1 MAPDT
6 SLWKYSSHAGA
17 LCCKLPNGLYHFP
30 CKGGG
35 RIVRKQARLL
45 LAGLPILSC
54 VLSNGMA
61 ARVACAQV
69 GATDSVARSSSA
81 PNIYQQAWRG
91 TDAGVR
97 RIGSFLAEAG
107 DDVRTFF
114 VAGDARQTLDAM
126 TQAINDTAVRL
137 FRPFATALLALWS
150 RIASPGAVTPDLL
163 SIWILWFLVALVLLI
178 LTLALRPRRR
188 ARRKRLPHITQTSS
202 QPVADSI
209 EFGLV
214 EPGPRTTTAST
225 STHPAPAVPSTPSQT
240 LPPARPDTL
249 PATTTD
255 QAAPSAPL
263 PPLPEIS
270 LQPLGLF
277 EATGLA
283 PIPRSVEVLSDADSS
298 ELLYATSD
306 VPLEAITPLEQPEPV
321 EAVLP
326 STDEASAPELEGL
339 SQTPVASETA
349 DLPLSP
355 LGAGVSADSREDI
368 EVMAEPTEEQLPD
381 ELVRLVS
388 DIGSVAEA
396 APAEPAISSSAFHDA
411 AGVPAADTQTS
422 TGEQVAEPS
431 APAPSTADEAET
443 ENVLTSTPQ
452 PEMISLD
459 RPRQES
465 EPVPAQAE
473 RETASSTSE
482 QTMEPEEPA
491 ETAPVPETATAS
503 PVESADDVLS
513 RMLME
518 QEPPD
523 TPASAPE
530 VAPDVS
536 LPPVA
541 GAAAPLRST
550 PQPAPPSV
558 FVGDIDIDAL
568 LPEGVVTD
576 ASALV
581 QLFSGGYRTRTGKLA
596 ISAKDLQNVPD
607 DLRSVVK
614 VSIVALS
621 PIELAIARDLALR
634 LKAPG
639 FVGEALLVA
648 RKMGYQTYLTS
659 HINVSRTY
667 KDVSIVEVAALK
679 PPESTD
685 DFASFG

>member
-1 MAPDT
+1 M
-6 SLWKYSSHAGA
+6 
-17 LCCKLPNGLYHFP
+17 PNGLYHFP

-61 ARVACAQV
+61 ARVACAQA
-69 GATDSVARSSSA
+69 GATDSVAGSSTA

-97 RIGSFLAEAG
+97 RIGAFFAEAG

-137 FRPFATALLALWS
+137 FKPFATALLALWS
-150 RIASPGAVTPDLL
+150 RIASPGTVTPDLL

-178 LTLALRPRRR
+178 LILALRPRRK

-225 STHPAPAVPSTPSQT
+225 STHPAPVTPSTPSQT
-240 LPPARPDTL
+240 LPPARPDAL
-249 PATTTD
+249 PPSTTE
-255 QAAPSAPL
+255 QAAPSASL

-277 EATGLA
+277 EAAGPA
-283 PIPRSVEVLSDADSS
+283 PTPRGVEVLSDASSS
-298 ELLYATSD
+298 ELLYATPG
-306 VPLEAITPLEQPEPV
+306 VPLEAITPLEQPEPA

-326 STDEASAPELEGL
+326 STDEASTPELEGS
-339 SQTPVASETA
+339 SQAPVASETA
-349 DLPLSP
+349 PLPLSP
-355 LGAGVSADSREDI
+355 LGAGVSADSREDV
-368 EVMAEPTEEQLPD
+368 EVMIEPTEEPLPD

-388 DIGSVAEA
+388 DIGSVAEV
-396 APAEPAISSSAFHDA
+396 APPEPAISSSALQETE
-411 AGVPAADTQTS
+411 GVPATDAKAS
-422 TGEQVAEPS
+422 AGEPMAEPS
-431 APAPSTADEAET
+431 ARAPSSADEAEMEKMPT
-443 ENVLTSTPQ
+443 PTPQ
-452 PEMISLD
+452 PEMIPLD
-459 RPRQES
+459 WPRQES
-465 EPVPAQAE
+465 EPVPVQAE
-473 RETASSTSE
+473 REGTSTASE
-482 QTMEPEEPA
+482 QNMEPEGPA
-491 ETAPVPETATAS
+491 ETAPVPETVTAP

-518 QEPPD
+518 QETPPASGD
-523 TPASAPE
+523 ASHTAPAGKTPAMAG
-530 VAPDVS
+530 VAKPIVPT
-536 LPPVA
+536 L
-541 GAAAPLRST
+541 
-550 PQPAPPSV
+550 QPPSPSI
-558 FVGDIDIDAL
+558 FLGDVDIDAL

-576 ASALV
+576 AGALV
-581 QLFSGGYRTRTGKLA
+581 QLFHGGYRTRIGKLA

-607 DLRSVVK
+607 DLRSAVK

-621 PIELAIARDLALR
+621 PIEHAIARDLALR

-659 HINVSRTY
+659 HLNVSRTY
-667 KDVSIVEVAALK
+667 KDVGIVEIVALK
-679 PPESTD
+679 PPESTE
-685 DFASFG
+685 DFASLA

>member
-1 MAPDT
+1 MEER
-6 SLWKYSSHAGA
+6 SHTGA
-17 LCCKLPNGLYHFP
+17 LCCKMPNGLYHSP

-45 LAGLPILSC
+45 LAGLPIFC
-54 VLSNGMA
+54 CMLSNGMA
-61 ARVACAQV
+61 ARIACARV
-69 GATDSVARSSSA
+69 GAADSVTGSLSA

-91 TDAGVR
+91 TDAAVR
-97 RIGSFLAEAG
+97 RIGAFLAEAV

-114 VAGDARQTLDAM
+114 VAGDARQTLDVM
-126 TQAINDTAVRL
+126 TQSINDTAVRL
-137 FRPFATALLALWS
+137 FKPFATALLALWS

-178 LTLALRPRRR
+178 LILALRPRRK
-188 ARRKRLPHITQTSS
+188 ARRKRLPHVTQTSS
-202 QPVADSI
+202 QPVANSI

-225 STHPAPAVPSTPSQT
+225 GTRPPPVIPSTPSQT
-240 LPPARPDTL
+240 LPPAQPDTL
-249 PATTTD
+249 PPSTTE
-255 QAAPSAPL
+255 QAAPSASL

-283 PIPRSVEVLSDADSS
+283 PIPRSVEALSDASSS
-298 ELLYATSD
+298 ELLYATPGIP
-306 VPLEAITPLEQPEPV
+306 VVAITPLEQPEPA
-321 EAVLP
+321 ETVLP
-326 STDEASAPELEGL
+326 STDETSTPEPEGS
-339 SQTPVASETA
+339 SQTPVGSETA
-349 DLPLSP
+349 PLPLSP

-368 EVMAEPTEEQLPD
+368 EVMAEPIEEQLPD

-388 DIGSVAEA
+388 DIGSVAEV
-396 APAEPAISSSAFHDA
+396 APAEPAISSSAIQEA
-411 AGVPAADTQTS
+411 AGVPAADTLIGA
-422 TGEQVAEPS
+422 GEPVPEPS
-431 APAPSTADEAET
+431 APAPSPADEAET
-443 ENVLTSTPQ
+443 ENMLTPTLQ
-452 PEMISLD
+452 PEMIPLD

-465 EPVPAQAE
+465 KPVPA
-473 RETASSTSE
+473 ETECENTSSASK
-482 QTMEPEEPA
+482 QNVEPEGPV
-491 ETAPVPETATAS
+491 ETAPVPETAASS

-518 QEPPD
+518 QEPRD

-530 VAPDVS
+530 AAPDGS
-536 LPPVA
+536 LPTAAA
-541 GAAAPLRST
+541 GAAASLSSMLE
-550 PQPAPPSV
+550 PAPPSI
-558 FVGDIDIDAL
+558 FVGDVDIDAL

-581 QLFSGGYRTRTGKLA
+581 QLFRGGYRSRIGKLA

-607 DLRSVVK
+607 DIRSVVK

-621 PIELAIARDLALR
+621 PIEHAIARDLALR

-659 HINVSRTY
+659 HLNVSRTY
-667 KDVSIVEVAALK
+667 KDVGIVEIIALRE
-679 PPESTD
+679 PESSGSAQGFVSST
-685 DFASFG
+685 

>member
-1 MAPDT
+1 M
-6 SLWKYSSHAGA
+6 
-17 LCCKLPNGLYHFP
+17 PNGLYHFP

-45 LAGLPILSC
+45 LAGLPILCC
-54 VLSNGMA
+54 VLSNGIA
-61 ARVACAQV
+61 ARIAFAQV
-69 GATDSVARSSSA
+69 GAADSVAGSLSA

-91 TDAGVR
+91 TDAGIR
-97 RIGSFLAEAG
+97 RIGAFLAEAG

-114 VAGDARQTLDAM
+114 IAGEAKQTLDAM

-137 FRPFATALLALWS
+137 FKPFATALLALWS

-178 LTLALRPRRR
+178 LILALRPRRK

-225 STHPAPAVPSTPSQT
+225 STHPTPALPSTPSQT

-249 PATTTD
+249 PPSTTE

-277 EATGLA
+277 EAAGPA
-283 PIPRSVEVLSDADSS
+283 PTPRGVEALSDASS
-298 ELLYATSD
+298 SDLLYATPG
-306 VPLEAITPLEQPEPV
+306 VPLGAITPLEQPEPA

-326 STDEASAPELEGL
+326 STNEASTPELEGPC
-339 SQTPVASETA
+339 QTPVASETA
-349 DLPLSP
+349 PLPLSP
-355 LGAGVSADSREDI
+355 LGAGVSADSREDV
-368 EVMAEPTEEQLPD
+368 EVMIEPTEEPLPD

-388 DIGSVAEA
+388 DIGSVAEV
-396 APAEPAISSSAFHDA
+396 APPEPAISSSALQEA
-411 AGVPAADTQTS
+411 EGVPAADTQTS
-422 TGEQVAEPS
+422 AGEPVAEPS
-431 APAPSTADEAET
+431 APAPSPEDEAET
-443 ENVLTSTPQ
+443 ENMLTPTPQ
-452 PEMISLD
+452 PEMIPLD
-459 RPRQES
+459 WPRQES

-473 RETASSTSE
+473 REGTSTASE
-482 QTMEPEEPA
+482 QNMEPEGPA
-491 ETAPVPETATAS
+491 ETAPVPDTVTAP

-518 QEPPD
+518 QETPPASGD
-523 TPASAPE
+523 TSHTAPAGKTPAM
-530 VAPDVS
+530 
-536 LPPVA
+536 A
-541 GAAAPLRST
+541 GAAKPIVPT
-550 PQPAPPSV
+550 PQPPSPSI
-558 FVGDIDIDAL
+558 FLGDVDIDAL
-568 LPEGVVTD
+568 LPDGVVTD
-576 ASALV
+576 AGALV
-581 QLFSGGYRTRTGKLA
+581 QLFHGGYRTRIGKLA

-607 DLRSVVK
+607 DLRSAVK

-621 PIELAIARDLALR
+621 PIEHAIARDLALR

-679 PPESTD
+679 PPESTE
-685 DFASFG
+685 DFASLA